1 MFYFFAENCSF
12 KAGKICKKNMKWK
25 RELPICILFIILYAF
40 QGLTFGLNRT
50 IMAWF

>member
-1 MFYFFAENCSF
+1 MFYFFAVIFPF
-12 KAGKICKKNMKWK
+12 KAGKIQKNMKWK